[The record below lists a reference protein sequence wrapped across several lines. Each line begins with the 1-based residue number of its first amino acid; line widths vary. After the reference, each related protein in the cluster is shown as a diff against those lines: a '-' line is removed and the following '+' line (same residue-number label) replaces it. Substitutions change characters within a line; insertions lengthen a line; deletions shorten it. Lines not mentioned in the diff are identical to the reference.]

1 MKNYFVI
8 VFIAS
13 LMSLNTMAQ
22 TPCINGMAGDYPC
35 RFMDL
40 LSHMSLSDLGVN
52 VNNPN
57 TNDIFGWVSPN
68 TGKEY
73 ALVGCRNGTAFV
85 DVSNPVNPIYLGMLP
100 THSINSL
107 WRDIETY
114 GHYCLAVSEASDH
127 GLQIFD
133 LLQLDTVSSPP
144 LVFTE
149 TAHYAGFSNCH
160 TVAVDTANGYAYC
173 NGTNT
178 FSGGLHIVDI
188 NDPLNPVLAG
198 GFSEGGY
205 THDCFVWHYDGA
217 DPDHAGDEIVFACN
231 GGSLVMVDATNKAD
245 VQSLGTYYYDNNASV
260 GYIHQGW
267 VTKDKRFF
275 MLNDELDEMNFGNMT
290 RSYIFDISDLDNL
303 IYNGYYQS
311 TNTSIDH
318 NLYMHDQFT
327 YESNYC
333 SGVRVLDNIRMDE
346 TIVNEVAFFDL
357 YPAHDNPVFE
367 GTWSN
372 YPYLPSGI
380 ILATSMYDGIYIIRP
395 NFLTLSENEFEYT
408 CADSMLQFNIE
419 VNANLFFPLTL
430 SLSGMGNVTI
440 TNLTITAPGVYP
452 VALNQI
458 SGLGNGVHA
467 GKIAL
472 VSTNGQSYDLP
483 ISINVSGVASTPTI
497 AADGVQQ
504 NQMVSVMDLP
514 AAVFSWQADE
524 PLPSYTFQISTD
536 ANFANIQYSQT
547 INGLSTSGINLSVG
561 NFFWRVGTPG
571 GCWSDAYGF
580 IVDSANEIGES
591 IHTGLS
597 IFPNPGEDIIHLQS
611 SSSIGE
617 MVIID
622 SQGKVWVRTNI
633 LDSKTQID
641 TTNLPQG
648 LYFIRANKAVRYWI
662 KM

>member
-1 MKNYFVI
+1 MKNCF
-8 VFIAS
+8 FIA
-13 LMSLNTMAQ
+13 MIATVISLNTMAQ
-22 TPCINGMAGDYPC
+22 TPCVNGMAGNYPC

-40 LSHMSLSDLGVN
+40 LSHMSLADLGVD

-73 ALVGCRNGTAFV
+73 ALVGCKNGTAFV
-85 DVSNPVNPIYLGMLP
+85 DVSDPVNPVYLGMLP
-100 THSINSL
+100 THSVNSL
-107 WRDIETY
+107 WRDVETY
-114 GHYCLAVSEASDH
+114 GNYCLAVSEASDH

-133 LLQLDTVSSPP
+133 LLQLDAVTTPP
-144 LVFTE
+144 MVFTE

-205 THDCFVWHYDGA
+205 THDCFVWQYDGD
-217 DPDHAGDEIVFACN
+217 DPDHAGDQIVFACN

-245 VQSLGTYYYDNNASV
+245 IQSLGTYYYDQNSSV

-267 VTKDKRFF
+267 VTKDKKFF

-303 IYNGYYQS
+303 VYNGYYQS

-318 NLYMHDQFT
+318 NLYMQDQFT

-346 TIVNEVAFFDL
+346 AIVNEVAFFDL
-357 YPAHDNPVFE
+357 YPAHDNPIFE

-395 NFLTLSENEFEYT
+395 NFLTLSENEFFLCGES
-408 CADSMLQFNIE
+408 AVQLNIE
-419 VNANLFFPLTL
+419 VNTDLYFPLNVSLAGIPSANISTFTIEAPGIYPVTINQL
-430 SLSGMGNVTI
+430 TGLSGTQHA
-440 TNLTITAPGVYP
+440 T
-452 VALNQI
+452 VALVAA
-458 SGLGNGVHA
+458 NGASYELPITFYFGSAADMPVVGPFGVQPDA
-467 GKIAL
+467 VIAA
-472 VSTNGQSYDLP
+472 VDLP
-483 ISINVSGVASTPTI
+483 STPF
-497 AADGVQQ
+497 A
-504 NQMVSVMDLP
+504 
-514 AAVFSWQADE
+514 WQIE
-524 PLPSYTFQISTD
+524 NSSISYTFQISTSAD
-536 ANFANIQYSQT
+536 FAT
-547 INGLSTSGINLSVG
+547 TVFSTVVSDPFVTGVNLPDG
-561 NFFWRVGTPG
+561 NYFWRVLTAS
-571 GCWSDAYGF
+571 GCSSESYPF
-580 IVDSANEIGES
+580 IVGTVSALGELQS
-591 IHTGLS
+591 QSFLVY
-597 IFPNPGEDIIHLQS
+597 PNPGNDFIYLQS
-611 SSSIGE
+611 QANLGE
-617 MVIID
+617 VCVVD
-622 SQGKVWVRTNI
+622 VQGKVWMRQNVSSNLATLNTAI
-633 LDSKTQID
+633 LPS
-641 TTNLPQG
+641 G
-648 LYFIRANKAVRYWI
+648 LYFVKCGSVNKYWV
-662 KM
+662 KF